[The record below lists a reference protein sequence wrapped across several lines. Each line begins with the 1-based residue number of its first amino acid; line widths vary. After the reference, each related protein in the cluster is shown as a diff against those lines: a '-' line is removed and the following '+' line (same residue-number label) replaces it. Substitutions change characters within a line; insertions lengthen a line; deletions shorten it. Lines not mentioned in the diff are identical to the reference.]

1 MENAHPRPWHA
12 GSLFDAGPR
21 RPLSIGDRCLW
32 LGKLSNALQGQQISG
47 KEFLVGRSLINL
59 VGEDG
64 RLDPSEAYLAERAMV
79 SLSTVWRA
87 KRRLETRGLLRWQR
101 RLKRAGWRVEQ
112 TSCAYELVPDGQP
125 IMPRLPR
132 VRATGPLRDRCGL
145 HAEGETQSFI
155 NSPLPTPPQIPPS
168 YLEGRSLAAFRAG
181 LREVTPY

>member
-32 LGKLSNALQGQQISG
+32 LGKLSNALKGQQLSG

-59 VGEDG
+59 LGEDG

-79 SLSTVWRA
+79 SPSTVWRA
-87 KRRLETRGLLRWQR
+87 KRRLEGLGLLRWQR
-101 RLKRAGWRVEQ
+101 RLTRAGWRTEQ

-125 IMPRLPR
+125 ITPRLPPA
-132 VRATGPLRDRCGL
+132 RAAGLLRRRCGL
-145 HAEGETQSFI
+145 HVEGETHPLI
-155 NSPLPTPPQIPPS
+155 NSPLTSPQIRPS
-168 YLEGRSLAAFRAG
+168 YLEGRKLAAFRAG
-181 LREVTPY
+181 LREVSPY